1 MKMMMASPPL
11 SVVSHVTQ
19 GRGLNIYDIPNSQQQ
34 RRRRSAR
41 VSSASCLVSGAG
53 LIIRKIEFINY
64 SDLNI

>member
-1 MKMMMASPPL
+1 MARPP
-11 SVVSHVTQ
+11 SVCDHVTQ

-34 RRRRSAR
+34 RRRRRSAR

>member
-1 MKMMMASPPL
+1 MKMMMARPP
-11 SVVSHVTQ
+11 SVSGHVTQ

-34 RRRRSAR
+34 QRRRSAR

>member
-1 MKMMMASPPL
+1 MVMARTS
-11 SVVSHVTQ
+11 SVCGHVTQ

-34 RRRRSAR
+34 RRRSAR

>member
-1 MKMMMASPPL
+1 MMMPRPP
-11 SVVSHVTQ
+11 SVSSHVTQ

-34 RRRRSAR
+34 QR

>member
-1 MKMMMASPPL
+1 MKMMMARTP
-11 SVVSHVTQ
+11 SVSSHVTQ

-34 RRRRSAR
+34 RRRSAR